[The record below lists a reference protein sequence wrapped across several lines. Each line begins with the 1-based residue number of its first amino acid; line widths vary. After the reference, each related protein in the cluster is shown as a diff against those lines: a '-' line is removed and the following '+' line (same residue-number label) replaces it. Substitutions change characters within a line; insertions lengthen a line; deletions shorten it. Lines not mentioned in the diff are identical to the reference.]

1 MTQRQDRMT
10 GVTGCGATTA
20 AILAAALATAAPGHS
35 ETADPA
41 RALDHIDCIAAYAL
55 VEWADPAFLDTALE
69 RAARAVAAHGDGDL
83 RDEAYR
89 RMHERGARMT
99 DAATEE
105 DMIQE
110 TDAWL
115 ADIHACDARYGFAPM
130 PRLWVD

>member
-1 MTQRQDRMT
+1 MIS
-10 GVTGCGATTA
+10 VIGCTATTLA
-20 AILAAALATAAPGHS
+20 LLAAAFAIVAPVHA
-35 ETADPA
+35 EPEHPA
-41 RALDHIDCIAAYAL
+41 RVLDHIDCIAAYAL

-69 RAARAVAAHGDGDL
+69 RAARAVAAHGDSDI

-99 DAATEE
+99 DAATQE
-105 DMIQE
+105 DVIRE

-115 ADIHACDARYGFAPM
+115 ANIHACDARYGFAPM